1 MLSSVTVPLLGI
13 VDVAV
18 VGHLDAPHY
27 LGAVA
32 LGAVTFSVLYFA
44 FVFLRMGTTGLAAQA
59 FGRGD
64 HDEIRAGLGRGLLL
78 AAAIALLT
86 LVLGRLLIEGAV
98 WLADPGPQVAP
109 ELRRYLEIRL
119 LGLPAGLAGQV
130 ILGWL
135 LGLQNARGP
144 MVLLIAT
151 NAVNIA
157 LDLLFV
163 LGLGWKVEGV
173 AAATVLAEIGGLGL
187 GIWLVRRELARLGG
201 AWSRRTLL
209 DAPALRRLLALNRD
223 IFVRSLAL
231 QAAFFSFAALGA
243 RQGETVLAA
252 NAVLMNLQTLAA
264 FGLDGFAHAAEAMVG
279 RQIGARDRGAFRAA
293 IRANLHCA
301 MGLAVLLSL
310 GFLLAGPAAIALM
323 TGLPEVRAAAAV
335 FLPYMV
341 VSPLISIW
349 AFLFDGVFIGAT
361 RTVEMRNGMV
371 LALALYAALAFA
383 LIPPLGNHGL
393 WIAFLGFMAWRG
405 LWLGAVFLRIEARPG
420 GFLGPGGPTRLE
432 AGTA

>member
-1 MLSSVTVPLLGI
+1 MLA
-13 VDVAV
+13 VAIA
-18 VGHLDAPHY
+18 GLA
-27 LGAVA
+27 LA
-32 LGAVTFSVLYFA
+32 LGA
-44 FVFLRMGTTGLAAQA
+44 
-59 FGRGD
+59 
-64 HDEIRAGLGRGLLL
+64 
-78 AAAIALLT
+78 
-86 LVLGRLLIEGAV
+86 LLIEAAV
-98 WLADPGPQVAP
+98 AVADPGPRVAP

-119 LGLPAGLAGQV
+119 LGLPAGLASQV

-144 MVLLIAT
+144 MALLIAT
-151 NAVNIA
+151 NAVNIG

-163 LGLGWKVEGV
+163 PGLGWKVEGV
-173 AAATVLAEIGGLGL
+173 ATATVLAEIAGLGL
-187 GIWLVRRELARLGG
+187 GIWLVRREFARLGG
-201 AWSRRTLL
+201 TWSRRTLL
-209 DAPALRRLLALNRD
+209 DLPALRRLLALNLD

-243 RQGETVLAA
+243 RQGEMILAA

-264 FGLDGFAHAAEAMVG
+264 FGLDGFSHAAEAMVG
-279 RQIGARDRGAFRAA
+279 RHIGGRDRAGFRAA

-301 MGLAVLLSL
+301 LGLSVLLSL
-310 GFLLAGPAAIALM
+310 AFLLAGPAAIALM

-361 RTVEMRNGMV
+361 RTAEMRNGMV
-371 LALALYAALAFA
+371 LALALFAALAFA

-393 WIAFLGFMAWRG
+393 WAAFLAFMAWRG
-405 LWLGAVFLRIEARPG
+405 LWLGVVFLRIEARPG
-420 GFLGPGGPTRLE
+420 GFLGLGGTAGLE